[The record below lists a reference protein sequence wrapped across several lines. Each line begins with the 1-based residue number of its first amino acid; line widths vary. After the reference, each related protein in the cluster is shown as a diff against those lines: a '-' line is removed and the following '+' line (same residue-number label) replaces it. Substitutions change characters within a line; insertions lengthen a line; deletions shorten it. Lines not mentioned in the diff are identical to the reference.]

1 MAQVKSGH
9 GQRRFHTCAGVCRE
23 PQAPAGGLPPGGDDP
38 RDSASSAARLPS
50 SWWLARLWYS
60 RGCAVRMSHV
70 KTLPSECASRLT
82 LACDATGNT
91 IF

>member
-1 MAQVKSGH
+1 
-9 GQRRFHTCAGVCRE
+9 
-23 PQAPAGGLPPGGDDP
+23 
-38 RDSASSAARLPS
+38 
-50 SWWLARLWYS
+50 
-60 RGCAVRMSHV
+60 VRMSHV